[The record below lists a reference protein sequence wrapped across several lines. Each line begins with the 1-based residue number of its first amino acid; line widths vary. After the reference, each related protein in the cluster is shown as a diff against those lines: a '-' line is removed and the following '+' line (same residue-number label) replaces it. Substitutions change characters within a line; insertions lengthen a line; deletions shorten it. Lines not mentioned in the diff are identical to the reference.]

1 MPNVGIGCSTAAPE
15 GGRGGTGTCISTK
28 PTDTTEVRT
37 VDACDCVTALG
48 GGGGADIAKVLSP
61 ESAAS
66 LGVGGFSVAT
76 GVGGGGATGGGG
88 AAKDTCVGAAGATG
102 AGAALLAGA
111 DCVAD
116 AGVGAAAGALLAV

>member
-37 VDACDCVTALG
+37 VVACDCAAALG
-48 GGGGADIAKVLSP
+48 GGGGAAIAKVLSP
-61 ESAAS
+61 VSAVS

-88 AAKDTCVGAAGATG
+88 AANATCVGAAGATG
-102 AGAALLAGA
+102 AGAALFAGA
-111 DCVAD
+111 DC
-116 AGVGAAAGALLAV
+116 GVGAGAGAEGALFAA